1 LWFDNNSTE
10 SFDFDCATPTSKFG
24 IAWADLKS
32 MNLLRELQTCESEAE
47 SRRKLWDHV
56 ELIDYGFSMRLPI
69 VRCSVLAELLEGFTV
84 VLGFFSAS
92 DNEVDRILHGGIQKG
107 KVTTL

>member
-1 LWFDNNSTE
+1 
-10 SFDFDCATPTSKFG
+10 
-24 IAWADLKS
+24 
-32 MNLLRELQTCESEAE
+32 
-47 SRRKLWDHV
+47 
-56 ELIDYGFSMRLPI
+56 MRLPI

-84 VLGFFSAS
+84 VLDIGFFSAS